1 MSSTNF
7 RKIIISGKICRIGN
21 KIAACADK
29 EVEMKKEAVF
39 MKRLFAAILCL
50 CLLAGC
56 GRTDSTGD
64 TCRTAE
70 APGES
75 MVSDTMGGSGEKAV
89 SAGETFRIIQE
100 QPENLLLA
108 KTDGNSADVYTLSL
122 RDAELT
128 LDGNAFDRNEPG
140 AYQSFPDGT
149 LTGALVEVACDLV
162 LETYPGQLAEVTA
175 VNIRSDGF
183 DDRCALY
190 LRVLN
195 DLWAVDEGLNSDITM
210 LSVDLSQTGLSDSE
224 QAAVAWVFGG
234 MHDISETMTV
244 SYEELAAEGYL
255 SDTAPEVDG
264 IPHWKDGCLFT
275 ITEQNG
281 QDSIHVE
288 QDSKNI
294 TGADPLPR
302 TEEESG
308 AACQLPPAEAGQGQ
322 SDFCQPV
329 KTEGGEPDALQ
340 NTVTFDAQK
349 WRSALGAYF
358 FTDCTASRDAQG
370 HWGDYTVGAA
380 AIS

>member
-1 MSSTNF
+1 
-7 RKIIISGKICRIGN
+7 
-21 KIAACADK
+21 
-29 EVEMKKEAVF
+29 

-56 GRTDSTGD
+56 GRTDSTGN
-64 TCRTAE
+64 TCRAE
-70 APGES
+70 EGSGES

-122 RDAELT
+122 RDVELT

-140 AYQSFPDGT
+140 AYQDLPGKT

-162 LETYPGQLAEVTA
+162 LETYPGQLGEVTA

-224 QAAVAWVFGG
+224 QAAVAWAFGG
-234 MHDISETMTV
+234 EHGISQV
-244 SYEELAAEGYL
+244 LSLNYEQLAAEGYL
-255 SDTAPEVDG
+255 TGADPDSDG
-264 IPHWKDGCLFT
+264 IPCWEDGCLFT
-275 ITEQNG
+275 ITEQETGDNELNG
-281 QDSIHVE
+281 
-288 QDSKNI
+288 
-294 TGADPLPR
+294 AR
-302 TEEESG
+302 
-308 AACQLPPAEAGQGQ
+308 
-322 SDFCQPV
+322 
-329 KTEGGEPDALQ
+329 

-358 FTDCTASRDAQG
+358 FADCTAEQALDG
-370 HWGDYTVGAA
+370 HWGDYTVGSE

>member
-1 MSSTNF
+1 
-7 RKIIISGKICRIGN
+7 
-21 KIAACADK
+21 
-29 EVEMKKEAVF
+29 

-56 GRTDSTGD
+56 GRTDSTGN
-64 TCRTAE
+64 TCRAE
-70 APGES
+70 EGSGES

-122 RDAELT
+122 RDVEPT

-140 AYQSFPDGT
+140 AYQDLPGKT
-149 LTGALVEVACDLV
+149 LTGALVEVAYDLV

-175 VNIRSDGF
+175 VNLRSDGL

-224 QAAVAWVFGG
+224 QAAVAWAFGG
-234 MHDISETMTV
+234 EHGISQV
-244 SYEELAAEGYL
+244 LSLNYEQLAAEGYL
-255 SDTAPEVDG
+255 TGADPDSDG
-264 IPHWKDGCLFT
+264 IPCWEDGCLFT
-275 ITEQNG
+275 ITEQENG
-281 QDSIHVE
+281 DNE
-288 QDSKNI
+288 LN
-294 TGADPLPR
+294 GAR
-302 TEEESG
+302 
-308 AACQLPPAEAGQGQ
+308 
-322 SDFCQPV
+322 
-329 KTEGGEPDALQ
+329 

-358 FTDCTASRDAQG
+358 FADCTAEQALDG
-370 HWGDYTVGAA
+370 HWGDYTVGSE

>member
-1 MSSTNF
+1 
-7 RKIIISGKICRIGN
+7 
-21 KIAACADK
+21 
-29 EVEMKKEAVF
+29 

-56 GRTDSTGD
+56 GGKGSTGD

-140 AYQSFPDGT
+140 AYQDLPGKT
-149 LTGALVEVACDLV
+149 LTGALVEVAYDLV

-224 QAAVAWVFGG
+224 QAAVAWAFGG
-234 MHDISETMTV
+234 EHGISQV
-244 SYEELAAEGYL
+244 LSLNYEQLAAEGYL
-255 SDTAPEVDG
+255 TGADPDSDG
-264 IPHWKDGCLFT
+264 IPCWEDGCLFT
-275 ITEQNG
+275 ITEQETGDNELNG
-281 QDSIHVE
+281 
-288 QDSKNI
+288 
-294 TGADPLPR
+294 AR
-302 TEEESG
+302 
-308 AACQLPPAEAGQGQ
+308 
-322 SDFCQPV
+322 
-329 KTEGGEPDALQ
+329 

>member
-1 MSSTNF
+1 
-7 RKIIISGKICRIGN
+7 
-21 KIAACADK
+21 
-29 EVEMKKEAVF
+29 
-39 MKRLFAAILCL
+39 MKRLFAAMLCL

-56 GRTDSTGD
+56 GRTDSTGN
-64 TCRTAE
+64 TCRAE
-70 APGES
+70 DDPAAG
-75 MVSDTMGGSGEKAV
+75 TEKV
-89 SAGETFRIIQE
+89 EPAGETFRIIQE

-108 KTDGNSADVYTLSL
+108 KTDGNSADVYTLAL
-122 RDAELT
+122 RDVELT
-128 LDGNAFDRNEPG
+128 LDGKAFDRNEPG
-140 AYQSFPDGT
+140 AYQSFPDGA
-149 LTGALVEVACDLV
+149 LTGALVEVAYDLV
-162 LETYPGQLAEVTA
+162 LETYPGQLAGVTA
-175 VNIRSDGF
+175 MNLRSDGF

-210 LSVDLSQTGLSDSE
+210 LSVDLSQTGLSASE
-224 QAAVAWVFGG
+224 QAAVAWAFGG
-234 MHDISETMTV
+234 MHDISEIMTM

-255 SDTAPEVDG
+255 SDTDPEVDG

-281 QDSIHVE
+281 QDI
-288 QDSKNI
+288 I
-294 TGADPLPR
+294 PAIAGADPLPR

-329 KTEGGEPDALQ
+329 KTGSGEPDALQ
-340 NTVTFDAQK
+340 NTVTFNAQK

-370 HWGDYTVGAA
+370 HWGDYTVGAE

>member
-1 MSSTNF
+1 
-7 RKIIISGKICRIGN
+7 
-21 KIAACADK
+21 
-29 EVEMKKEAVF
+29 
-39 MKRLFAAILCL
+39 MKRLFAAMLCL

-56 GRTDSTGD
+56 GRTGSTGN

-122 RDAELT
+122 RDVELT

-140 AYQSFPDGT
+140 AHQDLPGKT
-149 LTGALVEVACDLV
+149 LTGALVEVAYDLV
-162 LETYPGQLAEVTA
+162 LETYPGQLAEVTV

-210 LSVDLSQTGLSDSE
+210 LSVDLSQIGLSDSE
-224 QAAVAWVFGG
+224 QAAVVWVFGG
-234 MHDISETMTV
+234 MHDISETMTM

-255 SDTAPEVDG
+255 SDTDPEVDG
-264 IPHWKDGCLFT
+264 IPHWRDGCLFT
-275 ITEQNG
+275 ITEQETGDNELNG
-281 QDSIHVE
+281 
-288 QDSKNI
+288 
-294 TGADPLPR
+294 AR
-302 TEEESG
+302 
-308 AACQLPPAEAGQGQ
+308 
-322 SDFCQPV
+322 
-329 KTEGGEPDALQ
+329 

>member
-1 MSSTNF
+1 
-7 RKIIISGKICRIGN
+7 
-21 KIAACADK
+21 
-29 EVEMKKEAVF
+29 MKQ
-39 MKRLFAAILCL
+39 LFAAILCL

-56 GRTDSTGD
+56 GGKGSTGD

-122 RDAELT
+122 RDVELT

-140 AYQSFPDGT
+140 AYQDLPGKT
-149 LTGALVEVACDLV
+149 LTGALVEVAYDLV

-175 VNIRSDGF
+175 VNLRSDGL

-224 QAAVAWVFGG
+224 QAAVAWAFGG
-234 MHDISETMTV
+234 EHGISQV
-244 SYEELAAEGYL
+244 LSLNYEQLAAEGYL
-255 SDTAPEVDG
+255 TGADPDSDG
-264 IPHWKDGCLFT
+264 IPCWEDGCLFT
-275 ITEQNG
+275 ITEQETGDNELNG
-281 QDSIHVE
+281 
-288 QDSKNI
+288 
-294 TGADPLPR
+294 AR
-302 TEEESG
+302 
-308 AACQLPPAEAGQGQ
+308 
-322 SDFCQPV
+322 
-329 KTEGGEPDALQ
+329 

>member
-1 MSSTNF
+1 
-7 RKIIISGKICRIGN
+7 
-21 KIAACADK
+21 
-29 EVEMKKEAVF
+29 
-39 MKRLFAAILCL
+39 MKRLFAAMLCL

-56 GRTDSTGD
+56 GGKGSTGD

-140 AYQSFPDGT
+140 TYQDLPGKT
-149 LTGALVEVACDLV
+149 LTGALVEVAYDLV

-210 LSVDLSQTGLSDSE
+210 LSMDLSQTGLSDSE
-224 QAAVAWVFGG
+224 QAAVAWAFGG
-234 MHDISETMTV
+234 EHGISQV
-244 SYEELAAEGYL
+244 LSLNYEQLAAEGYL
-255 SDTAPEVDG
+255 TGADPDSDG
-264 IPHWKDGCLFT
+264 IPCWEDGCLFT
-275 ITEQNG
+275 ITEQETGDNELNG
-281 QDSIHVE
+281 
-288 QDSKNI
+288 
-294 TGADPLPR
+294 AR
-302 TEEESG
+302 
-308 AACQLPPAEAGQGQ
+308 
-322 SDFCQPV
+322 
-329 KTEGGEPDALQ
+329 

-358 FTDCTASRDAQG
+358 FTDCTASRDVQG

>member
-1 MSSTNF
+1 
-7 RKIIISGKICRIGN
+7 
-21 KIAACADK
+21 
-29 EVEMKKEAVF
+29 

-56 GRTDSTGD
+56 GRTDSTGN
-64 TCRTAE
+64 TCRAE
-70 APGES
+70 EGSGES

-122 RDAELT
+122 RDVELT

-140 AYQSFPDGT
+140 AYQDLPGKT
-149 LTGALVEVACDLV
+149 LTGALVEVAYDLV

-175 VNIRSDGF
+175 VNIRSDGL

-224 QAAVAWVFGG
+224 QAAVAWAFGG
-234 MHDISETMTV
+234 EHGISQV
-244 SYEELAAEGYL
+244 LSLNYEQLAAEGYL
-255 SDTAPEVDG
+255 TGADPDSDG
-264 IPHWKDGCLFT
+264 IPCWEDGCLFT
-275 ITEQNG
+275 ITEQETGDNELNG
-281 QDSIHVE
+281 
-288 QDSKNI
+288 
-294 TGADPLPR
+294 AR
-302 TEEESG
+302 
-308 AACQLPPAEAGQGQ
+308 
-322 SDFCQPV
+322 
-329 KTEGGEPDALQ
+329 

-358 FTDCTASRDAQG
+358 FADCTAEQALDG
-370 HWGDYTVGAA
+370 HWGDYTVGSE

>member
-1 MSSTNF
+1 MSSINF
-7 RKIIISGKICRIGN
+7 RKIIISGKICKTGN
-21 KIAACADK
+21 KINVCADK
-29 EVEMKKEAVF
+29 EVEIKKEAVS
-39 MKRLFAAILCL
+39 MKRLFAAMLCL

-56 GRTDSTGD
+56 GRTGSTGN

-122 RDAELT
+122 RDVELT

-140 AYQSFPDGT
+140 AHQDLPGKT
-149 LTGALVEVACDLV
+149 LTGALVEVAYDLV
-162 LETYPGQLAEVTA
+162 LETYPGQLAEVTV

-224 QAAVAWVFGG
+224 QAAVVWVFGG
-234 MHDISETMTV
+234 MHDISETMTM

-255 SDTAPEVDG
+255 SDTDPEVDG
-264 IPHWKDGCLFT
+264 IPHWRDGCLFT
-275 ITEQNG
+275 ITEQETGDNELNG
-281 QDSIHVE
+281 
-288 QDSKNI
+288 
-294 TGADPLPR
+294 AR
-302 TEEESG
+302 
-308 AACQLPPAEAGQGQ
+308 
-322 SDFCQPV
+322 
-329 KTEGGEPDALQ
+329 

>member
-1 MSSTNF
+1 
-7 RKIIISGKICRIGN
+7 
-21 KIAACADK
+21 
-29 EVEMKKEAVF
+29 
-39 MKRLFAAILCL
+39 MKRLFAAMLCL

-56 GRTDSTGD
+56 GRTCSTGN

-122 RDAELT
+122 RDVELT

-140 AYQSFPDGT
+140 AHQDLPGKT
-149 LTGALVEVACDLV
+149 LTGALVEVAYDLV
-162 LETYPGQLAEVTA
+162 LETYPGQLAEVTV

-210 LSVDLSQTGLSDSE
+210 LSMDLSQTGLSDSE

-234 MHDISETMTV
+234 MHDISETMTM

-255 SDTAPEVDG
+255 SDTDPEVDG

-275 ITEQNG
+275 ITEQETGDNELNG
-281 QDSIHVE
+281 
-288 QDSKNI
+288 
-294 TGADPLPR
+294 AR
-302 TEEESG
+302 
-308 AACQLPPAEAGQGQ
+308 
-322 SDFCQPV
+322 
-329 KTEGGEPDALQ
+329 

-358 FTDCTASRDAQG
+358 FADCTAEQALDG
-370 HWGDYTVGAA
+370 HWGDYTVGSE

>member
-1 MSSTNF
+1 
-7 RKIIISGKICRIGN
+7 
-21 KIAACADK
+21 
-29 EVEMKKEAVF
+29 
-39 MKRLFAAILCL
+39 MKRLFAAMLCL

-56 GRTDSTGD
+56 GGKGSTGD
-64 TCRTAE
+64 TCGTKDDPA
-70 APGES
+70 AG
-75 MVSDTMGGSGEKAV
+75 TEKV
-89 SAGETFRIIQE
+89 EPAGETFRIIQE

-140 AYQSFPDGT
+140 TYQDLPGKT
-149 LTGALVEVACDLV
+149 LTGALVEVAYDLV

-210 LSVDLSQTGLSDSE
+210 LSMDLSQTGLSDSE
-224 QAAVAWVFGG
+224 QAAVAWAFGG
-234 MHDISETMTV
+234 EHGISQV
-244 SYEELAAEGYL
+244 LSLNYEQLAAEGYL
-255 SDTAPEVDG
+255 TGADPDSDG
-264 IPHWKDGCLFT
+264 IPCWEDGCLFT
-275 ITEQNG
+275 ITEQETGDNELNG
-281 QDSIHVE
+281 
-288 QDSKNI
+288 
-294 TGADPLPR
+294 AR
-302 TEEESG
+302 
-308 AACQLPPAEAGQGQ
+308 
-322 SDFCQPV
+322 
-329 KTEGGEPDALQ
+329 

-358 FTDCTASRDAQG
+358 FADCTAEQALDG

>member
-1 MSSTNF
+1 
-7 RKIIISGKICRIGN
+7 
-21 KIAACADK
+21 
-29 EVEMKKEAVF
+29 

-56 GRTDSTGD
+56 GRTDSTGN

-122 RDAELT
+122 RDVELT

-140 AYQSFPDGT
+140 AYQSFPDGA
-149 LTGALVEVACDLV
+149 LTGALVEVAYDLV

-234 MHDISETMTV
+234 MHDISETMTM

-275 ITEQNG
+275 ITEQETGDNELNG
-281 QDSIHVE
+281 
-288 QDSKNI
+288 
-294 TGADPLPR
+294 AR
-302 TEEESG
+302 
-308 AACQLPPAEAGQGQ
+308 
-322 SDFCQPV
+322 
-329 KTEGGEPDALQ
+329 

>member
-1 MSSTNF
+1 
-7 RKIIISGKICRIGN
+7 
-21 KIAACADK
+21 
-29 EVEMKKEAVF
+29 
-39 MKRLFAAILCL
+39 MKRLFAAMLCL

-56 GRTDSTGD
+56 GRTGSTGN

-75 MVSDTMGGSGEKAV
+75 TVSDTMGGSGEKAV

-122 RDAELT
+122 RDVELT

-140 AYQSFPDGT
+140 AHQDLPGKT
-149 LTGALVEVACDLV
+149 LTGALVEVAYDLV
-162 LETYPGQLAEVTA
+162 LETYPGQLAEVTV

-224 QAAVAWVFGG
+224 QAAVVWVFGG
-234 MHDISETMTV
+234 MHDISETMTM

-255 SDTAPEVDG
+255 SDTDPEVDG
-264 IPHWKDGCLFT
+264 IPHWRDGCLFT
-275 ITEQNG
+275 ITEQETGDNELNG
-281 QDSIHVE
+281 
-288 QDSKNI
+288 
-294 TGADPLPR
+294 AR
-302 TEEESG
+302 
-308 AACQLPPAEAGQGQ
+308 
-322 SDFCQPV
+322 
-329 KTEGGEPDALQ
+329 

>member
-7 RKIIISGKICRIGN
+7 RKIIISGKICKTGN
-21 KIAACADK
+21 KITVCADK

-39 MKRLFAAILCL
+39 MKQLFAAMLCL

-56 GRTDSTGD
+56 GGKGSTGD

-122 RDAELT
+122 RDVELT
-128 LDGNAFDRNEPG
+128 LDGSAFDRNEPG
-140 AYQSFPDGT
+140 AYQDLPGKT

-224 QAAVAWVFGG
+224 QAAVAWAFGG
-234 MHDISETMTV
+234 EHGISQV
-244 SYEELAAEGYL
+244 LSLNYEQLAAEGYL
-255 SDTAPEVDG
+255 TGADPDSDG
-264 IPHWKDGCLFT
+264 IPCWEDGCLFT
-275 ITEQNG
+275 ITEQETGDNELNG
-281 QDSIHVE
+281 
-288 QDSKNI
+288 
-294 TGADPLPR
+294 AR
-302 TEEESG
+302 
-308 AACQLPPAEAGQGQ
+308 
-322 SDFCQPV
+322 
-329 KTEGGEPDALQ
+329 

>member
-1 MSSTNF
+1 
-7 RKIIISGKICRIGN
+7 
-21 KIAACADK
+21 
-29 EVEMKKEAVF
+29 

-56 GRTDSTGD
+56 GRTDSTGN

-122 RDAELT
+122 RDVELT

-140 AYQSFPDGT
+140 AHQDLPGKT
-149 LTGALVEVACDLV
+149 LTGALVEVAYDLV

-234 MHDISETMTV
+234 MHDISETMTM

-275 ITEQNG
+275 ITEQETGDNELNG
-281 QDSIHVE
+281 AR
-288 QDSKNI
+288 N
-294 TGADPLPR
+294 
-302 TEEESG
+302 
-308 AACQLPPAEAGQGQ
+308 
-322 SDFCQPV
+322 
-329 KTEGGEPDALQ
+329 
-340 NTVTFDAQK
+340 NVTFDAQK

>member
-1 MSSTNF
+1 
-7 RKIIISGKICRIGN
+7 
-21 KIAACADK
+21 
-29 EVEMKKEAVF
+29 
-39 MKRLFAAILCL
+39 
-50 CLLAGC
+50 
-56 GRTDSTGD
+56 
-64 TCRTAE
+64 
-70 APGES
+70 

-122 RDAELT
+122 RDVELT

-175 VNIRSDGF
+175 VNLRSDGL

-234 MHDISETMTV
+234 MHDISETMTM

-275 ITEQNG
+275 ITEQETGDNELNG
-281 QDSIHVE
+281 
-288 QDSKNI
+288 
-294 TGADPLPR
+294 AR
-302 TEEESG
+302 
-308 AACQLPPAEAGQGQ
+308 
-322 SDFCQPV
+322 
-329 KTEGGEPDALQ
+329 

-358 FTDCTASRDAQG
+358 FADCTAEQALDG
-370 HWGDYTVGAA
+370 HWGDYTVGSE

>member
-1 MSSTNF
+1 
-7 RKIIISGKICRIGN
+7 
-21 KIAACADK
+21 
-29 EVEMKKEAVF
+29 

-56 GRTDSTGD
+56 GRTDSTGN

-140 AYQSFPDGT
+140 AYQSFPDGA
-149 LTGALVEVACDLV
+149 LTGALVEVAYDLV

-234 MHDISETMTV
+234 MHDISGTMTM

-275 ITEQNG
+275 ITEQ
-281 QDSIHVE
+281 
-288 QDSKNI
+288 
-294 TGADPLPR
+294 
-302 TEEESG
+302 
-308 AACQLPPAEAGQGQ
+308 EAGDNELNG
-322 SDFCQPV
+322 
-329 KTEGGEPDALQ
+329 AR

-358 FTDCTASRDAQG
+358 FADCTAEQALDG

>member
-1 MSSTNF
+1 
-7 RKIIISGKICRIGN
+7 
-21 KIAACADK
+21 
-29 EVEMKKEAVF
+29 MKQ
-39 MKRLFAAILCL
+39 LFAAMLCL

-56 GRTDSTGD
+56 GGKGSTGD

-122 RDAELT
+122 RDVELT
-128 LDGNAFDRNEPG
+128 LDGSAFDRNEPG
-140 AYQSFPDGT
+140 AYQDLPGKT

-224 QAAVAWVFGG
+224 QAAVAWAFGG
-234 MHDISETMTV
+234 EHGISQV
-244 SYEELAAEGYL
+244 LSLNYEQLAAEGYL
-255 SDTAPEVDG
+255 TGADPDSDG
-264 IPHWKDGCLFT
+264 IPCWEDGCLFT
-275 ITEQNG
+275 ITEQETGDNELNG
-281 QDSIHVE
+281 
-288 QDSKNI
+288 
-294 TGADPLPR
+294 AR
-302 TEEESG
+302 
-308 AACQLPPAEAGQGQ
+308 
-322 SDFCQPV
+322 
-329 KTEGGEPDALQ
+329 

-358 FTDCTASRDAQG
+358 FADCTAEQALDG
-370 HWGDYTVGAA
+370 HWGDYTVGSE